1 MVDTRFHQFAGAR
14 TLSSLLAAIEL
25 AAELYGDGPLIEGV
39 EELHLAGPGHVA
51 LAAHPEY
58 RSALQA
64 TGAGVV
70 IVSNDLAEDVPPGVV
85 RVVARDPHMAF
96 VGLIEQ
102 LYPQNTRGTVMAL
115 LGPYDTLP
123 YTENDV
129 RIGPG
134 VVLGPGVEIGRGT
147 VIGPNTVIGA
157 GVTIG
162 RNATIGSNC
171 SIECA
176 HLGNGVVL
184 HAGARIGS
192 EGFGWLDHGRSN
204 RKIPQLG
211 RVIVQDRVE
220 IGANTTID
228 RGALDDTIIEDGCK
242 LDNLVHIGHNCVIGR
257 NSAIAGCVGIAGST
271 VFGEHCIVGGAG
283 MISGHLNIV
292 AGTTISGGSTLMKS
306 IAKPGV
312 YTSVFPIDT
321 HEEWLR
327 NASHLRRLS
336 KLADRIADL
345 EKILKQKDIEG

>member
-1 MVDTRFHQFAGAR
+1 MASRDEFSFTLAEIAAQLGGDVLGDAQTRIVRVAALASAGEGDIAFLSNPKFRDQLASCKASAVILRADAAADFSGAR
-14 TLSSLLAAIEL
+14 IVTANPYAYYARLATLLNPYESGFSGVHPSAALESPVPASAAI
-25 AAELYGDGPLIEGV
+25 GPHVSIGKGV
-39 EELHLAGPGHVA
+39 RLGE
-51 LAAHPEY
+51 
-58 RSALQA
+58 
-64 TGAGVV
+64 GVV
-70 IVSNDLAEDVPPGVV
+70 INAGCVIGDGAAIGDGAV
-85 RVVARDPHMAF
+85 
-96 VGLIEQ
+96 
-102 LYPQNTRGTVMAL
+102 LYPRVTV
-115 LGPYDTLP
+115 YHHCQ
-123 YTENDV
+123 
-129 RIGPG
+129 IGQRCIIHAG
-134 VVLGPGVEIGRGT
+134 A
-147 VIGPNTVIGA
+147 VIGA
-157 GVTIG
+157 D
-162 RNATIGSNC
+162 
-171 SIECA
+171 
-176 HLGNGVVL
+176 
-184 HAGARIGS
+184 
-192 EGFGWLDHGRSN
+192 GFGFAPDGQDWV
-204 RKIPQLG
+204 KIPQIG
-211 RVIVQDRVE
+211 RVLIGNDVE

>member
-1 MVDTRFHQFAGAR
+1 MAFRNELSFTLAEIAAQLGGDVLGDKQTRISRVAALGSAGEGDIAFLSNPKFRGQLAACQASAVILRADAAADFSGACIVTANPYAYYAR
-14 TLSSLLAAIEL
+14 VASLLNPYEAGFSGVHPSAALESTVPASAAI
-25 AAELYGDGPLIEGV
+25 GPHVSIGKGV
-39 EELHLAGPGHVA
+39 RLGE
-51 LAAHPEY
+51 
-58 RSALQA
+58 
-64 TGAGVV
+64 GVV
-70 IVSNDLAEDVPPGVV
+70 INAGCVIGDGAAIGDGAV
-85 RVVARDPHMAF
+85 
-96 VGLIEQ
+96 
-102 LYPQNTRGTVMAL
+102 LYPRVTV
-115 LGPYDTLP
+115 YHHCQ
-123 YTENDV
+123 
-129 RIGPG
+129 IGQRCIIHAG
-134 VVLGPGVEIGRGT
+134 A
-147 VIGPNTVIGA
+147 VIGA
-157 GVTIG
+157 D
-162 RNATIGSNC
+162 
-171 SIECA
+171 
-176 HLGNGVVL
+176 
-184 HAGARIGS
+184 
-192 EGFGWLDHGRSN
+192 GFGFAPDGQDWV
-204 RKIPQLG
+204 KIPQIG
-211 RVIVQDRVE
+211 RVLIGNDVE